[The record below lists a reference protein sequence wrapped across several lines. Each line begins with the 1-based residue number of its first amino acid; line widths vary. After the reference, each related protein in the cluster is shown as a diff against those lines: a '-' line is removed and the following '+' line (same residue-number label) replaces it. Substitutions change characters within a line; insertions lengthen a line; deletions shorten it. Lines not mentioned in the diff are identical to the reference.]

1 MRFPDG
7 SLKVHNDDG
16 SQTTSTTTS
25 WTGATVYQITGQAR
39 RELGM
44 YANLNAKKIG
54 RDLKTKAKKTNSKT
68 VDERRLDVDQRAL
81 FQAAKAKELQPFFQ
95 NDVWIFDTDANANPS
110 RTLSACMLLTWSK
123 NADGSPRAKARL
135 IVRGYA
141 DVDALNGQLE
151 TSSPTTTRLSRNMLI
166 SLSSTLGWKL
176 WTSDISTAF
185 LQGLPQE
192 RKIWIRLPAD
202 ALALLGCGPETR
214 MLLRRPCYG
223 QLDAPR
229 RWWKHVEDS
238 KHLDFASICWTRAA
252 SLCMPRTLRSSMAL
266 TLRRNSPSW
275 TVVWLE

>member
-95 NDVWIFDTDANANPS
+95 NDVWIFDTDANPS